1 MNEITIVDARMG
13 RGKSSAAIRYMN
25 EHKRDKRFLYITP
38 YLDEVARI
46 CEQCGFDQPDSDT
59 TTTKSSDLKKYLH
72 QGKNVSATHSLFY
85 LMDKDALDLVREK
98 HYSLIVDESV
108 QVIERLC
115 ITNKDTDIITNTLTK
130 EDERGLLH
138 WIDQEYVGR
147 FSDYK
152 GYADVGALL
161 HLDSALIHVM
171 SPELIQAFDEVFML
185 TYLFKGQYQQAYLDF
200 FGLPYHIVGITKDAD
215 GYKFS
220 DSPDCP
226 PPVDYSQLIR
236 IESSKALNRVGN
248 GTFALSKN
256 WWARHAYNHQNVR
269 EVRNDLRNFF
279 SKFPEGNTD
288 TRLWT
293 TFKDAYPKM
302 LDPRY
307 KRFRGNF
314 LQIGAKATN
323 EYKNRTDV
331 AYLANRFADPNL
343 TKFFATRDVSV
354 DSNTIALSEM
364 LQWIW
369 RSAIRDGQPINLYVP
384 SRRMRKLLTDWIE
397 KVKRGGPV
405 DG

>member
-46 CEQCGFDQPDSDT
+46 CEQCDFDQPDSDT
-59 TTTKSSDLKKYLH
+59 RTKSAELKKYLH

-85 LMDKDALDLVREK
+85 LMDKDALDLVREM

-108 QVIERLC
+108 QVIERLNV
-115 ITNKDTDIITNTLTK
+115 TSKDTKIVTNTLAE
-130 EDERGLLH
+130 EDENGFLN

-152 GYADVGALL
+152 SYADVGGLL
-161 HLDSALIHVM
+161 HLDSALIHIM
-171 SPELIQAFDEVFML
+171 SPDLLRSFDEVFML
-185 TYLFKGQYQQAYLDF
+185 TYLFKGQYQQAYLDY
-200 FGLPYHIVGITKDAD
+200 FGFPYRVVGITTDAD

-220 DSPDCP
+220 DAPDCP
-226 PPVDYSQLIR
+226 PPVDYTELIK
-236 IESSKALNRVGN
+236 IATTGKLNKIGN
-248 GTFALSKN
+248 GLYSLSMS
-256 WWARHAYNHQNVR
+256 WWAKRMYNHQDMK
-269 EVRNDLRNFF
+269 ELRNDLRNFF
-279 SKFPEGNTD
+279 RRNPNGGPN

-293 TFKDAYPKM
+293 TFKDAKSKVV
-302 LDPRY
+302 DA
-307 KRFRGNF
+307 KTGRFGANF
-314 LQIGAKATN
+314 LQIGARATN
-323 EYKNRTDV
+323 EYRDRTDV

-343 TKFFATRDVSV
+343 TKFFAARDVSV

-405 DG
+405 NG

>member
-46 CEQCGFDQPDSDT
+46 CEQCDFDQPDSDT
-59 TTTKSSDLKKYLH
+59 RTKSAELKKYLH

-108 QVIERLC
+108 QVIERLNV
-115 ITNKDTDIITNTLTK
+115 TSKDTSIITGGLAF
-130 EDERGLLH
+130 EDEEGILH

-152 GYADVGALL
+152 SYADMGGLL
-161 HLDSALIHVM
+161 HQDSALIHVM
-171 SPELIQAFDEVFML
+171 SPDLLRSFDEVFML
-185 TYLFKGQYQQAYLDF
+185 TYLFKGQYQQAYLDY
-200 FGLPYHIVGITKDAD
+200 FGLPYRIVGIVRDED
-215 GYKFS
+215 GYRFS
-220 DSPDCP
+220 DFPDCP
-226 PPVDYSQLIR
+226 PPVDYSHLIR
-236 IESSKALNRVGN
+236 IENSKALNRVGN

-256 WWARHAYNHQNVR
+256 WWAKRSYNHQNVR

-279 SKFPEGNTD
+279 VKFPAGGPD

-293 TFKDAYPKM
+293 TFKDAFPKM
-302 LDPRY
+302 LDTRY

-323 EYKNRTDV
+323 EYKTRTDV

-343 TKFFATRDVSV
+343 VKFFATRDISV
-354 DSNTIALSEM
+354 DSDTIALSEM